1 MLPKNSNLHHYTA
14 GAMASFGDMHIMTT
28 PVDGMLPGTRV
39 RLQGR
44 TVQFDTIKTHDESA
58 YEYGF
63 RA

>member
-1 MLPKNSNLHHYTA
+1 
-14 GAMASFGDMHIMTT
+14 MASFGDMHIMTT